1 MIISNESA
9 LERLASS
16 MNLINQLS
24 ARKTSSK
31 DSMMS
36 IFGIGKVDNHSARS
50 TPGKTEWRSVETKS
64 VELDSPKQVQALPD
78 SPIILQVLPEKT
90 SSLEKIEIPQHPLL
104 NDILENPESPAKLAS
119 SNIKLNDILEN
130 PESQIK
136 LAAGLVA
143 IINALST
150 GWRTRNLRSEDI
162 KKLERL
168 SKIEEMHESTS
179 GSVAG
184 VQNQINEDAK
194 RIEELEKMIASSGTD
209 TSVSIPK

>member
-1 MIISNESA
+1 MTA
-9 LERLASS
+9 
-16 MNLINQLS
+16 
-24 ARKTSSK
+24 
-31 DSMMS
+31 
-36 IFGIGKVDNHSARS
+36 
-50 TPGKTEWRSVETKS
+50 
-64 VELDSPKQVQALPD
+64 
-78 SPIILQVLPEKT
+78 PEIAIVVT
-90 SSLEKIEIPQHPLL
+90 TV
-104 NDILENPESPAKLAS
+104 
-119 SNIKLNDILEN
+119 
-130 PESQIK
+130 
-136 LAAGLVA
+136 AAGLVA

>member
-1 MIISNESA
+1 
-9 LERLASS
+9 

-136 LAAGLVA
+136 LGLSHDAALGLLLNSV
-143 IINALST
+143 
-150 GWRTRNLRSEDI
+150 NL
-162 KKLERL
+162 LTERL
-168 SKIEEMHESTS
+168 SEVSANKLPAVIAAAGKTVESIRKERHEMNKDKNDREVHYHFYVPAQK
-179 GSVAG
+179 SV
-184 VQNQINEDAK
+184 EDYEV
-194 RIEELEKMIASSGTD
+194 ID
-209 TSVSIPK
+209 V